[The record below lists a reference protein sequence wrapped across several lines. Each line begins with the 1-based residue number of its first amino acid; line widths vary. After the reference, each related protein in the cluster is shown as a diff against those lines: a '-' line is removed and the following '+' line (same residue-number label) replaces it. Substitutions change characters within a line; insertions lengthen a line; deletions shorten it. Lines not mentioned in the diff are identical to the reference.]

1 MSALRE
7 QDDDWDD
14 PEEDWETTDG
24 GDVGDEDG
32 WDEPGVRACPRCA
45 EMISEDAQKCPHCG
59 DWILDEDDS
68 PAVQRSRGVLW
79 PIIIGM
85 LVVALIWMLWR

>member
-1 MSALRE
+1 MS
-7 QDDDWDD
+7 
-14 PEEDWETTDG
+14 
-24 GDVGDEDG
+24 VGAATSTPVSD
-32 WDEPGVRACPRCA
+32 RRCPRCG
-45 EMISEDAQKCPHCG
+45 EMISEDAPKCPHCG

-68 PAVQRSRGVLW
+68 AAAQRSRGVLW